1 MFKLVDE
8 MQKKALMLLHSSFK
22 TSNKKQETFLLT
34 TKQVVRAIFDMQYIV
49 QIVFAMHD
57 IYTGTTHDL
66 S

>member
-1 MFKLVDE
+1 
-8 MQKKALMLLHSSFK
+8 MLLHSSFK